1 LSAKIIIN
9 MKINS
14 YKGIAYKILQESKKP
29 LHCKEI
35 AKIALKKKLLSTIGT
50 TPEQTMC
57 AILYVDGN
65 SQDKKSRLFDK
76 IGPATFRINPLL
88 KKIPPELIKDKV
100 FKISKCSPKQK
111 GDIAE
116 ARIAELI
123 TLYGN
128 KKLAC
133 YKPLSDDEGI
143 DIIVKQKN
151 SPKTLFIQVK
161 SRFGDNPR
169 KGVFVSTVKTSS
181 VQKDNFAII
190 FCFFD
195 TKKGDVWDYL
205 WIVPGKE
212 FSKHARSLKKSER
225 LLFVSGTDPKKI
237 SNKWSKYLIDKRDLA
252 NTIISQMH

>member
-1 LSAKIIIN
+1 

-14 YKGIAYKILQESKKP
+14 FKEIAYQVLQKSKKP

-35 AKIALKKKLLSTIGT
+35 TKIARGKQWLTTKGK

-57 AILYVDGN
+57 ALLYSDVKT
-65 SQDKKSRLFDK
+65 QRKKSRFLRSKMPGFFTVNPK
-76 IGPATFRINPLL
+76 FKREPA
-88 KKIPPELIKDKV
+88 ELVVEDKV
-100 FKISKCSPKQK
+100 FKISECSTKQK

-128 KKLAC
+128 KNLAC

-143 DIIVKQKN
+143 DLIVKEKN
-151 SPKTLFIQVK
+151 SSKIIFIQVK

-181 VQKDNFAII
+181 VHKNNFAII

-195 TKKGDVWDYL
+195 TMKGDVWDYL
-205 WIVPGKE
+205 WVIPGSE
-212 FSKHARSLKKSER
+212 FMKNARNLNKNER
-225 LLFVSGTDPKKI
+225 LLFVSGTDPKKL
-237 SNKWSKYLIDKRDLA
+237 SNKWNKYLIDKRDLA
-252 NTIISQMH
+252 NKIIEQMK

>member
-1 LSAKIIIN
+1 
-9 MKINS
+9 MKTNS
-14 YKGIAYKILQESKKP
+14 FKGVAYQVLQKAKKP

-35 AKIALKKKLLSTIGT
+35 TRIAIKRGILTTAGE

-57 AILYVDGN
+57 AVLYTDVNSKGN
-65 SQDKKSRLFDK
+65 KSIFRKTQASTFYLNPEKKEIS
-76 IGPATFRINPLL
+76 I
-88 KKIPPELIKDKV
+88 ELIKDKV
-100 FKISKCSPKQK
+100 FKISDCSTKQK

-128 KKLAC
+128 KNLAC

-143 DIIVKQKN
+143 DLIIKEKN
-151 SPKTLFIQVK
+151 SSKIIFIQVK

-169 KGVFVSTVKTSS
+169 KGVFVSTVKASS
-181 VQKDNFAII
+181 VHKNNFAII

-195 TKKGDVWDYL
+195 TMKGDIWDYL
-205 WIVPGKE
+205 WLVPGSE
-212 FSKHARSLKKSER
+212 FIKNARSLNKNER

-237 SNKWSKYLIDKRDLA
+237 SNKWIKYLIDKRDLA
-252 NTIISQMH
+252 NKIIDMMN